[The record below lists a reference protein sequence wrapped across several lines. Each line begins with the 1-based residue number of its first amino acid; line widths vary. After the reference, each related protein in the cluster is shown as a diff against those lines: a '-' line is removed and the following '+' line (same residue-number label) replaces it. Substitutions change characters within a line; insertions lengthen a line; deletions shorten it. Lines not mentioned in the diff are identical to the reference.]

1 MMGNEGMR
9 TVFEEEEEDLAPL
22 HEQDDRELTLSSTT
36 LLVIFFGLVLV
47 CGLFFGL
54 GYTLGHRSST
64 SAADRESTPASETP
78 APASAAATSFDSKP
92 KPTAAAPTAVVA
104 EPAPSPST
112 DDAQSASTSS
122 DTPSQPET
130 PTVKPALVETKPALP
145 VQAAKVSV
153 QPATTPA
160 SVPTGIA
167 SGIMVQIAAV
177 SNPADANVLIGA
189 LQKHGYTVAAR
200 RQPTDTLIHVQ
211 IGPFP
216 TRADAVA
223 MRQKLLGD
231 GYNAIIK

>member
-64 SAADRESTPASETP
+64 SAADRESGTTPVNETP
-78 APASAAATSFDSKP
+78 APVSAATSVDSKP
-92 KPTAAAPTAVVA
+92 KPTAATPTAVVA
-104 EPAPSPST
+104 DTTPSPST
-112 DDAQSASTSS
+112 DDTQSASTSS
-122 DTPSQPET
+122 DTPSQP
-130 PTVKPALVETKPALP
+130 PQPQPQTVKLALEETKPAAP
-145 VQAAKVSV
+145 V
-153 QPATTPA
+153 QPAKVFAQPA
-160 SVPTGIA
+160 LAPTNVPT
-167 SGIMVQIAAV
+167 GIMVQIAAV

-200 RQPTDTLIHVQ
+200 HQPSDTLIHVQ
-211 IGPFP
+211 IGPFS

>member
-1 MMGNEGMR
+1 MR

-64 SAADRESTPASETP
+64 SAAERESGTTPVNETP
-78 APASAAATSFDSKP
+78 APASAPATSFDSKP
-92 KPTAAAPTAVVA
+92 KPTAATPTAA
-104 EPAPSPST
+104 IADPAPSPST
-112 DDAQSASTSS
+112 DDVQPASASS
-122 DTPSQPET
+122 DTPSQPAA
-130 PTVKPALVETKPALP
+130 PTVKPALVETKPAAP
-145 VQAAKVSV
+145 VQAVKVSA
-153 QPATTPA
+153 QPAATPA
-160 SVPTGIA
+160 STPA
-167 SGIMVQIAAV
+167 GIMVQIAAV

>member
-1 MMGNEGMR
+1 MR
-9 TVFEEEEEDLAPL
+9 TVFEEEEEDLSPL

-64 SAADRESTPASETP
+64 SAAERESTPASETP
-78 APASAAATSFDSKP
+78 APASAPATSFDSKP
-92 KPTAAAPTAVVA
+92 KPTAATPTAA
-104 EPAPSPST
+104 IADPAPSPST
-112 DDAQSASTSS
+112 DDVQPASTSS
-122 DTPSQPET
+122 DTPSQPAAL
-130 PTVKPALVETKPALP
+130 TVKPALVETKPVAP
-145 VQAAKVSV
+145 VQAAKVSA
-153 QPATTPA
+153 QPAATPA
-160 SVPTGIA
+160 SAP

-177 SNPADANVLIGA
+177 SNPADADVLIGA

-200 RQPTDTLIHVQ
+200 HQPSDTLIHVQ

>member
-9 TVFEEEEEDLAPL
+9 TVFEEEEEDLAPRA
-22 HEQDDRELTLSSTT
+22 EQDDRELTLSSTT

-78 APASAAATSFDSKP
+78 APVSAATSFDSKP
-92 KPTAAAPTAVVA
+92 KPSAGAPTAVIA
-104 EPAPSPST
+104 DPAPAT
-112 DDAQSASTSS
+112 GEAQSTTDASS
-122 DTPSQPET
+122 DTPSQPEP
-130 PTVKPALVETKPALP
+130 PTVKPALVETKPAAP
-145 VQAAKVSV
+145 VQVAKVSAP
-153 QPATTPA
+153 PAATPA
-160 SVPTGIA
+160 SVPT
-167 SGIMVQIAAV
+167 GIMVQIAAV
-177 SNPADANVLIGA
+177 SNPADADVLIGA

-200 RQPTDTLIHVQ
+200 RQPSDTLIHVQ

>member
-9 TVFEEEEEDLAPL
+9 TVFEEEEEDLAP
-22 HEQDDRELTLSSTT
+22 HEEQDDRELTLSSTT

-64 SAADRESTPASETP
+64 SAAERESGTTPVSETP
-78 APASAAATSFDSKP
+78 VPASAATSFDSKP
-92 KPTAAAPTAVVA
+92 KPTAATPTTVVA
-104 EPAPSPST
+104 EPTPST
-112 DDAQSASTSS
+112 EDAQSAGASA
-122 DTPSQPET
+122 DTPAQPA
-130 PTVKPALVETKPALP
+130 PPIVKPALVETKPAAP
-145 VQAAKVSV
+145 VQAAKVSA
-153 QPATTPA
+153 QPATAPA
-160 SVPTGIA
+160 GIA
-167 SGIMVQIAAV
+167 TGIMVQIAAV

-200 RQPTDTLIHVQ
+200 RQPSDTLIHVQ

-216 TRADAVA
+216 TRADAIA